1 MSVKKSVFG
10 SKSEE
15 RGFRSIEHTWGEHY
29 AIYPQFPWSGLF
41 NPDPNW
47 KDTSNLF
54 FKTSVDYVFCE
65 KGGRPLLAIDFDGMG
80 RGFDRNGEYVQTEA
94 TSDPYRK
101 AKFDYK
107 LQCARNNGFPYY
119 IVSSE
124 EFARL
129 GDDVQLTVVDG
140 IIGSTLA
147 RQAFHKRV
155 ESYVEEYFDALYD
168 AMESDPSTPE
178 HLKPVRQKIQ
188 FSKNHQSIGTMA
200 GLEVECDAEFNPFF
214 KMEAQVREEIVQL
227 IYGQP
232 GYRGYRTKI
241 HRFQEP
247 EFPDFDFGGFFR
259 GDNVVGSGTLD
270 ATLDRMLQAFE
281 KVELRGCVVTL
292 EDTPVGEVSEVVTIR
307 NVAHSETLVQE
318 IAESMVYCK
327 LLRLLR
333 REQEVL
339 DNLPL

>member
-15 RGFRSIEHTWGEHY
+15 RGFRSIEHIWGEDY

-41 NPDPNW
+41 IPDPKW

-129 GDDVQLTVVDG
+129 GNDVQLTVVDG

-147 RQAFHKRV
+147 IQAVHERQ
-155 ESYVEEYFDALYD
+155 ESYVKKHVDDLYD

-178 HLKPVRQKIQ
+178 HFKPVRQKIQ
-188 FSKNHQSIGTMA
+188 FPMNQENIQTIVM
-200 GLEVECDAEFNPFF
+200 GLEADCGAEFNPFIRMGI
-214 KMEAQVREEIVQL
+214 KVRREIAQT

-247 EFPDFDFGGFFR
+247 ELPDFDFAGFFR
-259 GDNVVGSGTLD
+259 GDNVGSGTLD
-270 ATLDRMLQAFE
+270 ALSRRYEAI
-281 KVELRGCVVTL
+281 KKPVELWGCVVTL
-292 EDTPVGEVSEVVTIR
+292 EDTPVGEVSEVVTMR
-307 NVAHSETLVQE
+307 NVAYSETLVRE
-318 IAESMVYCK
+318 IAELMVYCK

-333 REQEVL
+333 REQGRL
-339 DNLPL
+339 

>member
-1 MSVKKSVFG
+1 MKKWKKKMSVKKSVFG

-15 RGFRSIEHTWGEHY
+15 RGFRSIEHTWGEDY

-41 NPDPNW
+41 IPDSKW

-65 KGGRPLLAIDFDGMG
+65 KSGRPLLAIDFDGMG

-107 LQCARNNGFPYY
+107 LQCARNNSFPYY

-129 GDDVQLTVVDG
+129 GNDVQLTVVDG

-147 RQAFHKRV
+147 RQAFHERV
-155 ESYVEEYFDALYD
+155 ESYVKERVDDLYD

-178 HLKPVRQKIQ
+178 HLEPVRQKIQ
-188 FSKNHQSIGTMA
+188 FPMNQENIQPFVT

-214 KMEAQVREEIVQL
+214 KLESQVRGEIGQ
-227 IYGQP
+227 IIGQP
-232 GYRGYRTKI
+232 YYREYRTKI
-241 HRFQEP
+241 RRFQEP
-247 EFPDFDFGGFFR
+247 ELPDFDFAGFFR
-259 GDNVVGSGTLD
+259 GDNVGNSTLD
-270 ATLDRMLQAFE
+270 ALNRRFE
-281 KVELRGCVVTL
+281 ALGKKLSCGVV
-292 EDTPVGEVSEVVTIR
+292 S
-307 NVAHSETLVQE
+307 
-318 IAESMVYCK
+318 
-327 LLRLLR
+327 
-333 REQEVL
+333 
-339 DNLPL
+339 

>member
-15 RGFRSIEHTWGEHY
+15 RGFRSIEHTWGENY

-41 NPDPNW
+41 IPDPKW

-107 LQCARNNGFPYY
+107 LRYAKNNGFPYY

-124 EFARL
+124 EFTRL
-129 GDDVQLTVVDG
+129 GNDVQLTVVDG

-147 RQAFHKRV
+147 RQAFHERS
-155 ESYVEEYFDALYD
+155 ESYVKEHVDALYK

-178 HLKPVRQKIQ
+178 SFKPVRQKIQ
-188 FSKNHQSIGTMA
+188 FPMTQENIQGIVT

-214 KMEAQVREEIVQL
+214 KMENQVQIKIGQL
-227 IYGQP
+227 LGQP
-232 GYRGYRTKI
+232 YPYGAPTTKI

-247 EFPDFDFGGFFR
+247 EPPDFSFAGFFR
-259 GDNVVGSGTLD
+259 GDYDYMDNGTLNNLI
-270 ATLDRMLQAFE
+270 ARRLEAFE
-281 KVELRGCVVTL
+281 NVELWGCVVTV
-292 EDTPVGEVSEVVTIR
+292 EGTPVGEVSEVVTIR
-307 NVAHSETLVQE
+307 NVPYSETLVQE
-318 IAESMVYCK
+318 IAEAMVYCK
-327 LLRLLR
+327 LLRLLLLR
-333 REQEVL
+333 R
-339 DNLPL
+339 